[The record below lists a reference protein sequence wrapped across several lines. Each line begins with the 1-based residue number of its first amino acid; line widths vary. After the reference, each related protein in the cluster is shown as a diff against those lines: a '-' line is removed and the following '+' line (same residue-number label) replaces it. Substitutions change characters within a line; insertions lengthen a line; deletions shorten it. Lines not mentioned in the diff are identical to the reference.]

1 MNKKKS
7 IFIIV
12 LLVMLFGGVVAQ
24 AQQHI
29 KREQRGVWMSA
40 YVNDWPSGIIN
51 ERTAP
56 TMKLACQK
64 MLDTLA
70 VNHMNAIYFHV
81 RAMCDAYYD
90 SAYEPW
96 SNLVSGQRGVA
107 PAFDPFAYLIEE
119 GHKRGIE
126 IYAWVNPYRYA
137 SKSAGLWGQSEL
149 DYVHTHPE
157 WLMQDDYETVLNPG
171 MPEVR
176 QRIVDVCK
184 DIITKY
190 DCDGLVFDDYFY
202 NQDGAPMDL
211 DSVQYNAYRRA
222 GGTMSQGDWRRENVN
237 MMVHDVNQMVKD
249 TKPWV
254 RFGIGPAGV
263 ACSNPSVAAQYGVD
277 PSPGSDWQYNQ
288 IYSDPMAWISRGDL
302 DFMAP
307 QVYWNTSQ
315 TYTGVTQWWGKI
327 GQKFNRHV
335 YISGYAVDR
344 IVEGSNWSLD
354 EYVNQVHI
362 MRDAMKSGVYG
373 MVYFKYSTWR
383 NLSGKING
391 KTKQLRHYLRENVY
405 TTLSLNPSVAWMQPD
420 QSYGTVTGLERDANV
435 LVWDSIPNVRYVIYA
450 IPATVDMSTF
460 KCQPE
465 YILGVRYS
473 PSFDIPQA
481 YQEGYEFAVTILDRW
496 ENEYAPLQVGASATQ
511 APKPVLLSPVGG
523 EIATELNHME
533 WTCGEDAGPMNYTL
547 RVYRDAELSDM
558 VANVQ
563 LDSSRYVIAQVPGL
577 TEGVYYWQVSACG
590 LNQYEN
596 TSDVGQ
602 FTYGVMR
609 VTSPA
614 DNTTGLSLTP
624 TITCTQASAGT
635 QYQLEM
641 SLVSNFASLAYTVTT
656 NEPVFN
662 IPKYVL
668 AGGATYY
675 VRVRARLGDI
685 EVLSSAIKVQTADV
699 IPTVPE
705 YIVPDADNVTL
716 NNRSKVS
723 FEPQE
728 GPQSLR
734 IEISSNPSFPVRT
747 SYRGTI
753 DDGTFATPPL
763 GSITGTGRLTD
774 GNTYY
779 VRGRYAYYTI
789 ATGTTLQYT
798 DYSPVRQFEYHV
810 LPEGDVTGD
819 GNVNV
824 TDVTTLVNMIL
835 GVVPVDSLAADVD
848 GNGTVNVSDV
858 TALIN
863 LILGIS

>member
-1 MNKKKS
+1 MLALLLGTL
-7 IFIIV
+7 FIP
-12 LLVMLFGGVVAQ
+12 AQ
-24 AQQHI
+24 AQV

-40 YVNDWPSGIIN
+40 YVSDWPSGAIT
-51 ERTAP
+51 ERNAP
-56 TMKLACQK
+56 AMRLACQK

-70 VNHMNAIYFHV
+70 VNNMNAIYFHV

-96 SNLVSGQRGVA
+96 SNLVSGQRGMA
-107 PAFDPFAYLIEE
+107 PAFDPFDYLITES
-119 GHKRGIE
+119 HKRGIE
-126 IYAWVNPYRYA
+126 VYAWVNPYRYA

-157 WLMQDDYETVLNPG
+157 WLLQDDYETVLNPG
-171 MPEVR
+171 LPEVR
-176 QRIVDVCK
+176 QRVVDVCQ

-202 NQDGAPMDL
+202 NQDGASMDL
-211 DSVQYNAYRRA
+211 DSALYNAYRRE

-237 MMVHDVNQMVKD
+237 MMVHDVNEMVKN

-263 ACSNPSVAAQYGVD
+263 ACSSPAVAAQYGVD

-288 IYSDPMAWISRGDL
+288 IFSDPMAWISRGTI

-344 IVEGSNWSLD
+344 MTEGSNWSLD
-354 EYVNQVHI
+354 EYVNQVLI
-362 MRDAMKSGVYG
+362 MRDAMKSGVFG
-373 MVYFKYSTWR
+373 MVYFKYGTWR
-383 NLSGKING
+383 NLSGMLNG
-391 KTKQLRHYLRENVY
+391 KTKQLRHYLKEHVY
-405 TTLSLNPSVAWMQPD
+405 TTPSLNPAVAWIQPD
-420 QSYGTVTGLERDANV
+420 HTYGTITGFERNANV
-435 LVWDSIPNVRYVIYA
+435 LQWDSVPNVRYVVYA
-450 IPATVDMSTF
+450 IPDSVDMATF
-460 KCQPE
+460 KCQPQ
-465 YILGVRYS
+465 YILGVRYA

-481 YQEGYEFAVTILDRW
+481 YQQGYDFAVTILDRW
-496 ENEYAPLQVGASATQ
+496 ENEYAPLQLGATPTQ
-511 APKPVLLSPVGG
+511 APKPVLLFPVNG
-523 EIATELNHME
+523 EPTTELNYLE
-533 WTCGEDAGPMNYTL
+533 WTCGEGAGNMNYTL

-563 LDSSRYVIAQVPGL
+563 LDSARYVIAQVPGL
-577 TEGVYYWQVSACG
+577 TEGTYFWQVSACG
-590 LNQYEN
+590 LNQFEN
-596 TSDVGQ
+596 TSEVGQ
-602 FTYGVMR
+602 FSYGVMQ

-614 DNTTGLSLTP
+614 NNTTGLSLTP

-641 SLVSNFASLAYTVTT
+641 SLVSNFASLAYTATSA
-656 NEPVFN
+656 EPSFT
-662 IPKYVL
+662 IPKYAL
-668 AGGATYY
+668 AGGSTYY
-675 VRVRARLGDI
+675 VRVRARLGEA
-685 EVLSSAIKVQTADV
+685 EVLSSAIKLQTADV

-705 YIVPDADNVTL
+705 YVVPAVTDTVL
-716 NNRSKVS
+716 TSLSRVA

-734 IEISSNPSFPVRT
+734 VEISSSPSFPVRT

-753 DDGTFATPPL
+753 DDGTFATPRL
-763 GSITGTGRLTD
+763 GSITGTGKLTD
-774 GNTYY
+774 GKTYY
-779 VRGRYAYYTI
+779 VRGRFAYYTI
-789 ATGTTLQYT
+789 ATGSTLQYT
-798 DYSPVRQFEYHV
+798 DYSPVRQFVYKVV
-810 LPEGDVTGD
+810 LTGD
-819 GNVNV
+819 IDDNGRVNV

-835 GVVPVDSLAADVD
+835 GIVPKDEVRADID
-848 GNGTVNVSDV
+848 GNGKINVSDV

-863 LILGIS
+863 IILGIS

>member
-1 MNKKKS
+1 MKKFS
-7 IFIIV
+7 VI
-12 LLVMLFGGVVAQ
+12 LLLTLLLGTLFTPAQ
-24 AQQHI
+24 AQV

-40 YVNDWPSGIIN
+40 YVSDWPSGIITEN
-51 ERTAP
+51 NSAA
-56 TMKLACQK
+56 MKRACQK
-64 MLDTLA
+64 MLDTLL
-70 VNHMNAIYFHV
+70 VNNMNAVYFHV
-81 RAMCDAYYD
+81 RAMCDAYYE

-96 SNLVSGQRGVA
+96 SNLVSGQRGKA
-107 PAFDPFAYLIEE
+107 PAFDPFAYLVEE

-137 SKSAGLWGQSEL
+137 SSSAGLWGQSEL

-171 MPEVR
+171 LPEVR
-176 QRIVDVCK
+176 QRIVDVCQ

-202 NQDGAPMDL
+202 NQDGAPMSL
-211 DSVQYNAYRRA
+211 DSAQYNAYRRA

-237 MMVHDVNQMVKD
+237 MMVHDVNEMVKA

-263 ACSNPSVAAQYGVD
+263 ACSNPTVAAQYGVD

-288 IYSDPMAWISRGDL
+288 IYSDPMAWISRGDI

-335 YISGYAVDR
+335 YISGYAVER
-344 IVEGSNWSLD
+344 MTEGSNWNLD
-354 EYVNQVHI
+354 EYVNQVLI

-383 NLSGKING
+383 NLAMTING
-391 KTKQLRHYLRENVY
+391 RNKQLRHYLKENVY
-405 TTLSLNPSVAWMQPD
+405 TTPSLNPSVAWMQPD
-420 QSYGTVTGLERDANV
+420 QTYGTVTGLERDADTLKWNAV
-435 LVWDSIPNVRYVIYA
+435 DNVRYVVYA
-450 IPATVDMSTF
+450 IPDSVDMSTF
-460 KCQPE
+460 KCQPQ
-465 YILGVRYS
+465 YIAGVRYV
-473 PSFDIPQA
+473 PAFEIPA
-481 YQEGYEFAVTILDRW
+481 ARQEGYQFAVTILDRW
-496 ENEYAPLQVGASATQ
+496 ENEYAPLQLGATPTQ
-511 APKPVLLSPVGG
+511 APKPVLLFPVNG
-523 EIATELNHME
+523 EATTELNYLE
-533 WTCGEDAGPMNYTL
+533 WTCGENAGNMNYTL
-547 RVYRDAELSDM
+547 RVYRDAGLTDM
-558 VANVQ
+558 IANVQ
-563 LDSSRYVIAQVPGL
+563 LDSARYVIASVPGL
-577 TEGVYYWQVSACG
+577 TEGTYYWQVSACG

-609 VTSPA
+609 ITSPA

-624 TITCTQASAGT
+624 TITCMQASAGT

-641 SLVSNFASLAYTVTT
+641 SMVSNFAALAYTATS
-656 NEPVFN
+656 NEPSFT
-662 IPKYVL
+662 IPKYAL

-675 VRVRARLGDI
+675 VRVRARLGDA
-685 EVLSSAIKVQTADV
+685 EVLSPAIKVQTADV

-705 YIVPDADNVTL
+705 YIVPGENDSILTNLSRVA
-716 NNRSKVS
+716 

-728 GPQSLR
+728 GTQSLR
-734 IEISSNPSFPVRT
+734 VEISSSPSFPVRT

-763 GSITGTGRLTD
+763 GTITGLGRLTD
-774 GNTYY
+774 GKTYY

-789 ATGTTLQYT
+789 ATGTTVQYT
-798 DYSPVRQFEYHV
+798 DYSPVRQFVYKELLV
-810 LPEGDVTGD
+810 GDVNGD
-819 GNVNV
+819 GRVNV
-824 TDVTTLVNMIL
+824 SDVSVLINMIL
-835 GVVPVDSLAADVD
+835 GLEAMDQEHADVNGD
-848 GNGTVNVSDV
+848 GRVNVSDV

-863 LILGIS
+863 IILGIS

>member
-1 MNKKKS
+1 MAIMS
-7 IFIIV
+7 V
-12 LLVMLFGGVVAQ
+12 LLMLPAQ
-24 AQQHI
+24 AQV

-40 YVNDWPSGIIN
+40 YVSDWPSGAIT
-51 ERTAP
+51 ERNAP

-64 MLDTLA
+64 MLDTLM
-70 VNHMNAIYFHV
+70 VNNMNVIYFHV

-107 PAFDPFAYLIEE
+107 PYFDPFAYLIEE

-149 DYVHTHPE
+149 DYVYTHPE

-171 MPEVR
+171 LPEVR
-176 QRIVDVCK
+176 QRIVDVCQ

-202 NQDGAPMDL
+202 NQDGASMDL
-211 DSVQYNAYRRA
+211 DSALYNAYRRE

-237 MMVHDVNQMVKD
+237 MMVHDVNEMVKN

-263 ACSNPSVAAQYGVD
+263 ACSSPSVAAQYGVD

-288 IYSDPMAWISRGDL
+288 IFSDPMAWISRGTI

-307 QVYWNTSQ
+307 QVYWNTAG

-335 YISGYAVDR
+335 YISGYCVER
-344 IVEGSNWSLD
+344 MTEGSNWNLD

-362 MRDAMKSGVYG
+362 MRDAMKSGIYG

-383 NLSGKING
+383 NLSGKLDG

-405 TTLSLNPSVAWMQPD
+405 TTPSLSPAVAWMQPD
-420 QSYGTVTGLERDANV
+420 QTYGTVSGLERNGNE
-435 LVWDSIPNVRYVIYA
+435 LVWDSIPNVRYVVYA
-450 IPATVDMSTF
+450 IPDSVDLATF
-460 KCQPE
+460 KCQPQ

-473 PSFDIPQA
+473 PSFTIPERYA
-481 YQEGYEFAVTILDRW
+481 SGHELAVTILDRW
-496 ENEYAPLQVGASATQ
+496 ENEYAPLQVGATPTQ
-511 APKPVLLSPVGG
+511 APKPVLVFPTGG
-523 EIATELNHME
+523 EATTELNYLE
-533 WTCGEDAGPMNYTL
+533 WTCGEDAGNMSYTL
-547 RVYRDAELSDM
+547 RVFRDAELTDM

-563 LDSSRYVIAQVPGL
+563 LDSARYVIARVPGL
-577 TEGVYYWQVSACG
+577 EEGTYYWQVSACG

-609 VTSPA
+609 ITSPD
-614 DNTTGLSLTP
+614 DNATGMSLTP

-641 SLVSNFASLAYTVTT
+641 SLVSNFAGLAYTATS
-656 NEPVFN
+656 NEPVFE
-662 IPKYVL
+662 IPQYRL

-675 VRVRARLGDI
+675 VRVRARLGEA
-685 EVLSSAIKVQTADV
+685 EVLSPAIKVQTADV

-705 YIVPDADNVTL
+705 YIVPGENDSILT
-716 NNRSKVS
+716 NRSKVS

-734 IEISSNPSFPVRT
+734 IEISSSPSFPVRT

-753 DDGTFATPPL
+753 DDGTFATPRL
-763 GSITGTGRLTD
+763 GDITGTGRLTD
-774 GNTYY
+774 GGTYY
-779 VRGRYAYYTI
+779 VRGRFAYYTI
-789 ATGTTLQYT
+789 GTGGTLQYT
-798 DYSPVRQFEYHV
+798 DYSPVRQFVYKV
-810 LPEGDVTGD
+810 LLTGDVD
-819 GNVNV
+819 NN
-824 TDVTTLVNMIL
+824 DR
-835 GVVPVDSLAADVD
+835 
-848 GNGTVNVSDV
+848 VNVSDV

-863 LILGIS
+863 MILGVISKDEERADINGDGRVNVSDVTALINIILGIQ